1 MSRSTSRAATLLA
14 LPVLATALLFL
25 IPLAIMAVESL
36 VLRGSD
42 GRVTLSVD
50 QYARFFSDSY
60 YAGSLGLTLATAVL
74 VAAAAIVLAYPV
86 ALLYWRA
93 SRRARSIM
101 LAILLAPFYA
111 NIVVTVFGWIVL
123 LAPGGVVNVLLIKA
137 GAIAAPIDFLNGYA
151 AVVFISVHRCLPFV
165 VLLLAN
171 ALANIDDDVLQCASV
186 CGASGP
192 RVFRTV
198 VFPLSMPGVVAGAIV
213 AFSLTAAGFVIPRL
227 VGGAAGSRFA
237 AVLMYQQITA
247 TQNWRFG
254 AAIGVLLLAVS
265 VLAVA
270 GGMRFARRLRAGR
283 VLSDAFIQ

>member
-1 MSRSTSRAATLLA
+1 MSRPTTRAATLLA
-14 LPVLATALLFL
+14 LPVLAMTLLF
-25 IPLAIMAVESL
+25 IVPLAIMAMESL
-36 VLRGSD
+36 VLRGTD
-42 GRVTLSVD
+42 GRVTVSAD
-50 QYARFFSDSY
+50 QYARFFSDAY
-60 YAGSLGLTLATAVL
+60 YAGSLALTFTTAVL
-74 VAAAAIVLAYPV
+74 VAVIAIVVAYPV

-93 SRRARSIM
+93 GRQARSLM
-101 LAILLAPFYA
+101 LALLLAPFYA

-123 LAPGGVVNVLLIKA
+123 LAPGGVVNTLLMKA
-137 GAIAAPIDFLNGYA
+137 GATTAPLEFLNGYG
-151 AVVFISVHRCLPFV
+151 AVVFLSVHRCLPFV

-171 ALANIDDDVLQCASV
+171 ALANIDDDVLQCARV
-186 CGASGP
+186 CGASES

-237 AVLMYQQITA
+237 AVLMYQQITG

-254 AAIGVLLLAVS
+254 AAIGVLLLAAS

-270 GGMRFARRLRAGR
+270 GGLRLASRLRAGR
-283 VLSDAFIQ
+283 VLSDAFVQ

>member
-1 MSRSTSRAATLLA
+1 M
-14 LPVLATALLFL
+14 
-25 IPLAIMAVESL
+25 
-36 VLRGSD
+36 
-42 GRVTLSVD
+42 
-50 QYARFFSDSY
+50 
-60 YAGSLGLTLATAVL
+60 
-74 VAAAAIVLAYPV
+74 
-86 ALLYWRA
+86 
-93 SRRARSIM
+93 
-101 LAILLAPFYA
+101 
-111 NIVVTVFGWIVL
+111 
-123 LAPGGVVNVLLIKA
+123 LLIKA

-171 ALANIDDDVLQCASV
+171 ALANIDEEVLQCASV

>member
-1 MSRSTSRAATLLA
+1 M
-14 LPVLATALLFL
+14 LATALLFL
-25 IPLAIMAVESL
+25 VPLAIMAVESL
-36 VLRGSD
+36 VLRGTD
-42 GRVTLSVD
+42 GSVTLSVD

-60 YAGSLGLTLATAVL
+60 YAGSLGLTFATAVL
-74 VAAAAIVLAYPV
+74 VAAVAIALAYPV

-93 SRRARSIM
+93 SRQARSIM
-101 LAILLAPFYA
+101 LALLLAPFYA

-123 LAPGGVVNVLLIKA
+123 LAPGGVVNALLIKA
-137 GAIAAPIDFLNGYA
+137 GAIAAADRLSQRISPRSL
-151 AVVFISVHRCLPFV
+151 FISVHRCLPFV

-171 ALANIDDDVLQCASV
+171 ALANIDDEVLQCASV